1 MLLDEQL
8 LIKQLKQGTEASF
21 KTLVEN
27 WQNMVFNTA
36 FNFVQNE
43 EDAEDVA
50 QEVFVQ
56 VYNSIHSFK
65 GDAKLSTWLY
75 KITVSKSLDMLR
87 RKKRKKRQGV
97 IKSLFG
103 NSDET
108 ENISSDIAHP
118 GISID
123 QKEHATALYNALN
136 RLPDNQKTA
145 FTLNK
150 IEGLNYQEVSDI
162 MNTSTS
168 AVESLIHRA
177 KSGLKKI
184 LEIYYKNA
192 LK

>member
-1 MLLDEQL
+1 MDEQL
-8 LIKQLKQGTEASF
+8 LIKQLKQGNEASF

-87 RKKRKKRQGV
+87 RKKRKKRQGI

-103 NSDET
+103 ESNET

-118 GISID
+118 GVNMD
-123 QKEHATALYNALN
+123 QKEHATALYTALN

-145 FTLNK
+145 FMLNK
-150 IEGLNYQEVSDI
+150 IEGLNYQEVSEI